1 MKLQKK
7 KCLKIP
13 ETQALRLDPKYFIKQ
28 VFNYKIA
35 LPHYNILT
43 HYEQARETLDLGP
56 RGCGKTLIGNIGYST
71 WLAANNPNIRIL
83 ILSDTDKHAIRFL
96 GVTKAALGMDPVI
109 RKYYGALKGDIWTDH
124 ELVIATRTDKT
135 LMEATISAMGMY
147 SGAVTSGHYDVIIAD
162 DLINFDNSRT
172 EGMRERTDFWF
183 KTTVLPTLLPGG
195 EIRCQGTRYH
205 YNDVWNM
212 VQNELGFDTQI
223 QQAIIEEGTLN
234 ERSIWETHMPLHTKI
249 VNGKKIK
256 GLIEIRDGD
265 KQGSGIGTLIF
276 NLQYQNNVDLQ
287 KKGDIFQYNWF
298 KFTDNISDN
307 LRIYQG
313 IDLAISKSDT
323 AAFFVVLTLGIDQE
337 GNIYVLDIFRERGI
351 SFNSQRETIIKKAE
365 EWKPLRI
372 GIETNAYQEVMAQE
386 VKRLT
391 LLPVLQIH
399 TVKDKT
405 MRAQSRSGLVEGG
418 RVNVKT
424 NMHTF
429 VSELVMMPDGK
440 YKDQFDA
447 FDFALTVSESAQ
459 QSPLPAYES
468 LTIAGDYTI

>member
-1 MKLQKK
+1 MKSQKK
-7 KCLKIP
+7 KCLKIL

-28 VFNYKIA
+28 VFSYKIA
-35 LPHYNILT
+35 LPHYNFLKHFEIA
-43 HYEQARETLDLGP
+43 QETIDLAP
-56 RGCGKTLIGNIGYST
+56 RGCGKTHIGTIGYST
-71 WLAANNPNIRIL
+71 WQVANNPNIRIL
-83 ILSDTDKHAIRFL
+83 IVSDTDTHAVRFL
-96 GVTKAALGMDPVI
+96 STIKIVLETNPLL
-109 RKYYGALKGDIWTDH
+109 RKYYGSLKGSTWTDH
-124 ELVIATRTDKT
+124 EVILNTRTDNT
-135 LMEATISAMGMY
+135 LMEASISAMGMY
-147 SGAVTSGHYDVIIAD
+147 SGAVTSGHYNIIIAD

-172 EGMRERTDFWF
+172 EGMRERSKNWF
-183 KTTVLPTLLPGG
+183 KTTLLPTLLPGG
-195 EIRCQGTRYH
+195 EVRCLGTRYH
-205 YNDVWNM
+205 YNDLWDC

-234 ERSIWETHMPLHTKI
+234 ERSIWKTHMPLHTKI

-298 KFTDNISDN
+298 KFTDNIPDK

-323 AAFFVVLTLGIDQE
+323 AAFFVVFTLGIDQE

-429 VSELVMMPDGK
+429 VSELVMMPDGD

-447 FDFALTVSESAQ
+447 FDFALTVSESVQ
-459 QSPLPAYES
+459 YSPQPAYDS
-468 LTIAGDYTI
+468 LTIPGDYTI